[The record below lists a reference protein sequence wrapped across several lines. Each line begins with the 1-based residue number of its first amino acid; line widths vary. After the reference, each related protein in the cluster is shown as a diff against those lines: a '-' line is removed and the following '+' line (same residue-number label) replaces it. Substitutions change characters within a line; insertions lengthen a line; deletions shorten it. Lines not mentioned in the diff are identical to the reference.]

1 MHIKRNSLLKNY
13 HHLVFSKHM
22 TMNVCYLENKT
33 LYSQF
38 SFKLAHITFWSKK
51 TLGLTSMMQN
61 AQCFHKKKN
70 WQFEWSIPLTT
81 LTLND
86 FHGHTNTCP
95 KYGLIKSISHRVKH
109 VNEFLTLSKWLKD
122 VRYSWSC
129 SWLMPLASRVRIWFS
144 ISLMVRAIVVRSCSQ
159 PTRRCFREEKG
170 NGKTVKKQMWIAKQT

>member
-1 MHIKRNSLLKNY
+1 
-13 HHLVFSKHM
+13 M

-38 SFKLAHITFWSKK
+38 SFKLAHITFWSNK

-61 AQCFHKKKN
+61 AQCFNKKKKQTVWVIYSSYYTN
-70 WQFEWSIPLTT
+70 LEWLSWSY
-81 LTLND
+81 
-86 FHGHTNTCP
+86 
-95 KYGLIKSISHRVKH
+95 KYLSKVLSISHRVKH
-109 VNEFLTLSKWLKD
+109 ANEFLTLSKWLKD

-159 PTRRCFREEKG
+159 PTRRCFWEEKG